1 MRTTSGHPKSPS
13 PLTGPAWP
21 PVNERGAGAL
31 DTTHKHS
38 RPSPAAV
45 SQLQEDPGA
54 LGHPCHS
61 AGRSTH
67 ARPTCAATVSR
78 SCSEYNQHLPLT
90 GHQQRAPG
98 PGGGSRHSS
107 NQRATSSAAP
117 PSPAALR
124 SLAQA
129 LQATRQPTVPS
140 VGQKLGSS
148 NSYSLRQSCTISL
161 HHLPPGRKYRP
172 PLTRGGTAVERAR
185 TSGNW
190 AGRGGATH

>member
-1 MRTTSGHPKSPS
+1 M
-13 PLTGPAWP
+13 
-21 PVNERGAGAL
+21 

-38 RPSPAAV
+38 RQSPAAV

-61 AGRSTH
+61 AGTNTH
-67 ARPTCAATVSR
+67 ACPTCAATVSR
-78 SCSEYNQHLPLT
+78 SCSEYNQLLPLT
-90 GHQQRAPG
+90 GRQQRAPG
-98 PGGGSRHSS
+98 PGGGSLHSS
-107 NQRATSSAAP
+107 DQRATSSAAP

-129 LQATRQPTVPS
+129 LQATRRPTVLS

-161 HHLPPGRKYRP
+161 QHLPPGKKYSP
-172 PLTRGGTAVERAR
+172 PFTRGGTAVERAR

-190 AGRGGATH
+190 AGRGSATH